1 MRGSDT
7 KRSDTKRSDA
17 KRFDTKRSEVKEG
30 LVRFGVAMESS
41 LVEQLDQMAE
51 ARGCNRSE
59 LLRDLTRAEASR
71 AVLTEHVQAFASV
84 TLVYN
89 HHVRELSERLTS
101 LQHDV
106 GDQVCSTMHVHLDHE
121 HCMEVIVMRG
131 RSDELKATTDRML
144 GTRGVLHGGAEY
156 VAESM
161 LTPNASSHG
170 HNHGKSTPHVHG
182 AEERHSHSSEER
194 HSHNADDPSAL
205 ADPALPPRKARL
217 SAGRGKRRS
226 VRA

>member
-1 MRGSDT
+1 M
-7 KRSDTKRSDA
+7 
-17 KRFDTKRSEVKEG
+17 KES

-41 LVEQLDQMAE
+41 LVEQLDRMAA

-71 AVLTEHVQAFASV
+71 ATLTEHVPAFASV

-89 HHVRELSERLTS
+89 HHVRELNERLTS

-106 GDQVCSTMHVHLDHE
+106 GDQVCSSLHVHLDHE

-156 VAESM
+156 VAETLLSPHQS
-161 LTPNASSHG
+161 TSPG
-170 HNHGKSTPHVHG
+170 HGKAQAHGSGVPHAH
-182 AEERHSHSSEER
+182 AHESK
-194 HSHNADDPSAL
+194 
-205 ADPALPPRKARL
+205 PARRAKV
-217 SAGRGKRRS
+217 RGKRRPAR
-226 VRA
+226 VVE